1 MTLNLLNTFIT
12 SYHLSCPHDDAT
24 QGESLALFFEPG
36 SLLLCLHPGKGYMAS
51 AKKMASH
58 PRYCFSC
65 ATLEQ

>member
-51 AKKMASH
+51 TKKIG
-58 PRYCFSC
+58 
-65 ATLEQ
+65 